1 MKIIIDIIG
10 VLLELIISVWSF
22 DATMSRNEDKTKLFY
37 TISGIFIVA
46 NTGAVSVFG
55 SGLSLMI
62 TLAITIYLLSTL
74 YNQSILIKSVWVIF
88 LVAIS
93 ALGELLTGIAATLVL
108 NISVEIL
115 RNNLFFYFY
124 GVLMSKLLFLVF
136 LFPIRARTWKVNSFT
151 KKKWFILFACM
162 PLSSMTVI
170 ISVLDLAITITDKKT
185 LLFMLGAIIFL
196 TTSNLMA
203 FFLTERYV
211 LLESEKTETQL
222 RQQQLLNQA
231 DYYRKLAEDYRQ
243 SSLVMH
249 DVKNSLFATL
259 SQLHDQ
265 EYCHVEER
273 IRELCNSALAP
284 YESQLTANDAIN
296 ALLSSKL
303 HKMKELDIIFTHK
316 IILSSINE
324 IIDQDLCVL
333 LGNALDNATEA
344 CEKITLNDQR
354 KIRLLLEQRK
364 DKLLIEVLNSVVV
377 SSDVNLQNNKLKSTK
392 SNKLIHGFGIENMKV
407 IARKYN
413 GDISFIQEGS
423 KFLVRAVLENVLPE
437 SI

>member
-10 VLLELIISVWSF
+10 VLLELIISVWYF
-22 DATMSRNEDKTKLFY
+22 DAIMSRKEDKTKLFY
-37 TISGIFIVA
+37 LFSGIFFVA
-46 NTGAVSVFG
+46 NLAAVSVFG
-55 SGLSLMI
+55 SGLPLLI
-62 TLAITIYLLSTL
+62 ILTLTILLFSTL
-74 YNQSILIKSVWVIF
+74 YNQSILLKFVWVIF
-88 LVAIS
+88 LVVIS
-93 ALGELLTGIAATLVL
+93 AFGELLTGIAATLVL

-124 GVLMSKLLFLVF
+124 GVLMSKLLFFAF

-170 ISVLDLAITITDKKT
+170 ISVLKLAITITDKET
-185 LLFMLGAIIFL
+185 LSFMLGAIIFL
-196 TTSNLMA
+196 TASNLLA

-211 LLESEKTETQL
+211 LLENKKTETQL

-231 DYYRKLAEDYRQ
+231 DYYRKLAEAYRQ

-259 SQLHDQ
+259 AQLHDQ

-273 IRELCNSALAP
+273 IRELCNSALTP

-296 ALLSSKL
+296 VLLSSKL
-303 HKMKELDIIFTHK
+303 RKMKGLDIIFTYK
-316 IILSSINE
+316 IFLASTNE
-324 IIDQDLCVL
+324 ILDEDLCVL
-333 LGNALDNATEA
+333 VGNALDNATEA
-344 CEKITLNDQR
+344 CEKITLKDQR

-364 DKLLIEVLNSVVV
+364 DQLLIEVANSVE
-377 SSDVNLQNNKLKSTK
+377 SSDVNLQNKKLKSTK
-392 SNKLIHGFGIENMKV
+392 SNKLIHGFGLENMKV

-413 GDISFIQEGS
+413 GDISFIQEES
-423 KFLVRAVLENVLPE
+423 KFLVRAVLEN
-437 SI
+437 